1 MHFNTFREG
10 FTQEKPINAPK
21 RAFSSMSINMFRKGF
36 TLIELLVVIA
46 IIAILIGLLL
56 PAVQKVREA
65 SNRATCSNNM
75 KQIGLAIHNFAGSFN
90 ALPGSLSNPEWTTT
104 TNPGPASQLTT
115 ARRSVFVMLLPYLEQ
130 QQLYLKCAE
139 YGGSVTTTRG
149 DDYNAWEQKMTG
161 TPNNSPRSAKVKLFI
176 CPSDATI
183 NSSGFPVTN
192 GDWAA
197 ASYAPNAKVFGEV
210 NTKTTYVFGWGGG
223 YEMSSPYS
231 LGSIPDGTSNVIGF
245 AEHVGACKNTSAG
258 GGVNNT
264 KSPMDVGNY
273 GLLWM
278 HPFWPWTSRDW
289 CPYFTTIQGGNWDQV
304 PQVGIFDATKCDN
317 QGAST
322 AHSAAK
328 VLMMDGS
335 VRDISGNITQVTF
348 NRAIIPNDGLPLGGD
363 W

>member
-1 MHFNTFREG
+1 MNLI
-10 FTQEKPINAPK
+10 K
-21 RAFSSMSINMFRKGF
+21 FRKGF

-65 SNRATCSNNM
+65 ANRATCANNL
-75 KQIGLAIHNFAGSFN
+75 KQIGLAIHNYSSTYDR
-90 ALPGSLSNPEWTTT
+90 LPATCSNHDFGIP
-104 TNPGPASQLTT
+104 TNPGPASQTTT
-115 ARRSVFVMLLPYLEQ
+115 ARRSIFIVLLPFLEQ
-130 QQLYLKCAE
+130 QQLYQKCYE
-139 YGGSVTTTRG
+139 YGNSPTTTDG
-149 DDYNAWEQKMTG
+149 EQYNAYNQPMTG
-161 TPNNSPRSAKVKLFI
+161 TPNGKTRTAKVKLFI

-183 NSSGFPVTN
+183 NSSGTTVTQ

-197 ASYAPNAKVFGEV
+197 ASYTVNAKVFGEA
-210 NTKTTYVFGWGGG
+210 NTKTTWVFGWGGG
-223 YEMSSPYS
+223 YDQSSLYGM
-231 LGSIPDGTSNVIGF
+231 GSIPDGTSNVIGF
-245 AEHVGACKNTSAG
+245 AEHVGACKFTSAG
-258 GGVNNT
+258 GGVNNI
-264 KSPMDVGNY
+264 KSPMDAGNFSLNWADFMY
-273 GLLWM
+273 SWNGN
-278 HPFWPWTSRDW
+278 RDRT
-289 CPYFTTIQGGNWDQV
+289 PYFTTLSGGNWDQV
-304 PQVGIFDATKCDN
+304 PQVGIFDPSKCDN

>member
-1 MHFNTFREG
+1 MNLI
-10 FTQEKPINAPK
+10 K
-21 RAFSSMSINMFRKGF
+21 FRKGF

-65 SNRATCSNNM
+65 ANRATCANNL
-75 KQIGLAIHNFAGSFN
+75 KQIGLAIHNYSSTYDK
-90 ALPGSLSNPEWTTT
+90 LPGSI
-104 TNPGPASQLTT
+104 TNDDFGSTSAPGPATSTTT
-115 ARRSVFVMLLPYLEQ
+115 ARRSVFVVLLPFLEQ
-130 QQLYLKCAE
+130 QSLFQKCVE
-139 YGGSVTTTRG
+139 YTGNPAPTTG
-149 DDYNAWEQKMTG
+149 EDYNCWNMKMTG
-161 TPNNSPRSAKVKLFI
+161 TPNNTVRTAKVKLFI

-183 NSSGFPVTN
+183 NSSGTTVTQ

-210 NTKTTYVFGWGGG
+210 IRKTTFVMNWGGG
-223 YEMSSPYS
+223 YDQSSLYGM
-231 LGSIPDGTSNVIGF
+231 GSIPDGTSNVIGF
-245 AEHVGACKNTSAG
+245 AEHVGACKFTSASNT
-258 GGVNNT
+258 VNVI
-264 KSPMDVGNY
+264 KSPMDGGNY

-278 HPFWPWTSRDW
+278 HGLWTWGNRDW
-289 CPYFTTIQGGNWDQV
+289 APYFTSIYGGNWDQV
-304 PQVGIFDATKCDN
+304 PQVGIFDPSKCDN

-328 VLMMDGS
+328 ALMMDGT